1 MRRTKA
7 KEIISAL
14 NELAEVKDCTIY
26 GSLALGT
33 DDALSDID
41 IEIDVSGCDNGE
53 FMLALPKLL
62 RNKINIYYEDY
73 APSLV
78 PERYIISFALDEND
92 PFLMADICCKAE
104 PHCTSITLEQ
114 VAALNGQYT
123 HMLKLWTA
131 NLKHYAR
138 GSDCR
143 SDILRMAGK
152 LGVEDKERLSEAELL
167 TEVLYWLERHVESGL
182 ETFVATCRRKFE
194 ELI

>member
-1 MRRTKA
+1 MSVLR
-7 KEIISAL
+7 
-14 NELAEVKDCTIY
+14 ELPEVKNCALY
-26 GSLALGT
+26 GSLDAGT

-62 RNKINIYYEDY
+62 CNKINIYYEDY
-73 APSLV
+73 APSLI
-78 PERYIISFALDEND
+78 PERYIVSFALDEKD

-104 PHCTSITLEQ
+104 PHSTSVTLEQ
-114 VAALNGQYT
+114 VAALNGKYT

-138 GSDCR
+138 GSECR

-152 LGVEDKERLSEAELL
+152 LGVEEKERLSEAELL
-167 TEVLYWLERHVESGL
+167 AKVLCWLENNVESGL